1 MSPPGFRSV
10 DTETS
15 TPVAFDSPARLLKRD
30 SNVEV
35 TACADLSW
43 TLEHVRVSLSKRPLL
58 NSSCPMGFHPF
69 GVLWPIRQL
78 FAVSSRSS
86 VDEPQPKM
94 RFRTDSAEAPGESEA
109 HAIDMGSAS
118 AREQLA
124 AITTKRRE
132 TIHICSPP
140 IVCICAITT
149 AGRVARSTVTRASD
163 MVA

>member
-1 MSPPGFRSV
+1 
-10 DTETS
+10 
-15 TPVAFDSPARLLKRD
+15 
-30 SNVEV
+30 
-35 TACADLSW
+35 
-43 TLEHVRVSLSKRPLL
+43 
-58 NSSCPMGFHPF
+58 MGFHPF

-140 IVCICAITT
+140 IVCICAITPAV
-149 AGRVARSTVTRASD
+149 AGRSEQRDPRSARITVTRASD